1 MKNELEIFNGI
12 VDELLKLED
21 ADPVVKLGAPEEMV
35 EEFDISVSDEPMSDD
50 DLRAALGKVV
60 LNTPRTASRSFFNQ
74 LFGGRMPAAT
84 LGELLSVMLNISM
97 YTYKVG
103 GPHVG
108 IEKELIKKICEMVGF
123 PE

>member
-21 ADPVVKLGAPEEMV
+21 ADPVVKLGAPEQMV

-74 LFGGRMPAAT
+74 YQHVYIQGGWST
-84 LGELLSVMLNISM
+84 CGN
-97 YTYKVG
+97 
-103 GPHVG
+103 
-108 IEKELIKKICEMVGF
+108 
-123 PE
+123 